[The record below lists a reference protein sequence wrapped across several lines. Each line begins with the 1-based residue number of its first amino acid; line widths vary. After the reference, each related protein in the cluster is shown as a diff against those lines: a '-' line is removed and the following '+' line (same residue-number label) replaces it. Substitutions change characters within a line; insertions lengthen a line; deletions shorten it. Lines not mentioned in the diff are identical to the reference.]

1 MNGLVTTIKE
11 TPREK
16 ALKENQTAQIE
27 KQQAMIE
34 FLMLYNGIDLDDE
47 ENTMSM
53 SEVQEGAD
61 ENEQVF

>member
-1 MNGLVTTIKE
+1 MNGLVTIIKE

-34 FLMLYNGIDLDDE
+34 FLMLYNGIDLDDSE
-47 ENTMSM
+47 ENAAP
-53 SEVQEGAD
+53 VAEGTD
-61 ENEQVF
+61 DNE